1 DTVTRV
7 KLHDD
12 VGELALR
19 TDEISRVGLPELEL
33 GEHLVGRVAALAG
46 IPPDLPDPPQVLG
59 RSEVDLQVVELA
71 HHGRMEAEQP
81 PDDAGDDRSA
91 CGHGDSF
98 ALPSLAGV
106 GSSAKMLL
114 FRMSCGSIVI
124 SSSRVSR
131 PPRSNRRLA

>member
-1 DTVTRV
+1 MIVNR
-7 KLHDD
+7 L
-12 VGELALR
+12 ENRLAVVQAL
-19 TDEISRVGLPELEL
+19 EMELEDVEIVAIGMQSRDGSPRSL
-33 GEHLVGRVAALAG
+33 VAVVLVIVVTAHVGDSLRPEQVHQAFGERRLARGAVA
-46 IPPDLPDPPQVLG
+46 
-59 RSEVDLQVVELA
+59 
-71 HHGRMEAEQP
+71 
-81 PDDAGDDRSA
+81 DDAGDDRSA